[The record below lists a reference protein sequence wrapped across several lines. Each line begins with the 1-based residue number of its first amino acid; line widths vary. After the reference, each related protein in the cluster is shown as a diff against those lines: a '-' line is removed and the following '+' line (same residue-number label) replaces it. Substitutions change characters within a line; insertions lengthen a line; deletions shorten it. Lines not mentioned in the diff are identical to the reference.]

1 MIKGINET
9 LKYLVFFFLLFLFFT
24 ACTHWAPRVNRY
36 GLPEREYVYQAP
48 EDIDD
53 GWKTASLSQEGIDP
67 DKINE
72 MMHEILTKN
81 SRNIHSILLIR
92 NGRLVFEEYFYG
104 YSRDK
109 KHFLASVSKSV
120 TSLIVGLAIDQG
132 YVPDVDTN
140 AYEFFPNYKGSK
152 WIDQKYPITLKHMLT
167 MTAGLDWDAMSHPRS
182 DPRHTTYKMYASSDP
197 IKFVLNRNLSEIPG
211 QKFYYNSGLTILI
224 GEVVRGESGMYIDEF
239 SGKFLFTPFG
249 ISDYFWDKFPDGTI
263 QTDGGLHLRPRD
275 MAKIGYMML
284 KNGSWQGK
292 QIVSKAWVEESTKT
306 HIDGLGLGYGYQW
319 WRGKTF
325 SNSQTIE
332 VLYASGHGGQKI
344 FIIPKLDLVAV
355 FTSKV
360 FNPKGHSGPEQM
372 LIKHILPAMTTTGV
386 PHNTIKLDP
395 KILDKL
401 TGKYK
406 IKDMDVVVPVFRE
419 GDKLYTKTSFWEKV
433 ELFPERKNRFYGFS
447 KYIGD
452 FQVDVIND
460 EKRDVK
466 QLILHFALRNMQL
479 DKVE

>member
-9 LKYLVFFFLLFLFFT
+9 IKYLVFLFLLFLFFT
-24 ACTHWAPRVNRY
+24 ACTHWVPRVNRH

-72 MMHEILTKN
+72 MMHEVLTKN

-104 YSRDK
+104 YNRNN

-140 AYEFFPNYKGSK
+140 AYEFFPNYRGSK

-284 KNGSWQGK
+284 KNGLWQGK

-306 HIDGLGLGYGYQW
+306 HVDGLGLGYGYQW
-319 WRGKTF
+319 WRGKAF
-325 SNSQTIE
+325 INSQTIE

-344 FIIPKLDLVAV
+344 FIIPKFDLVVV

-360 FNPKGHSGPEQM
+360 FNPKGHSGPEQL
-372 LIKHILPAMTTTGV
+372 LIKYILPAMTTTGA
-386 PHNTIKLDP
+386 PYKPIKLDP
-395 KILDKL
+395 KLLDKL

-406 IKDMDVVVPVFRE
+406 IKDIEVVVPVFRE

-433 ELFPERKNRFYGFS
+433 ELFSERKNRFYGFS
-447 KYIGD
+447 KNIGD
-452 FQVDVIND
+452 FQVDVVSD
-460 EKRDVK
+460 EKGDVK
-466 QLILHFALRNMQL
+466 QLILHFALRNIQL